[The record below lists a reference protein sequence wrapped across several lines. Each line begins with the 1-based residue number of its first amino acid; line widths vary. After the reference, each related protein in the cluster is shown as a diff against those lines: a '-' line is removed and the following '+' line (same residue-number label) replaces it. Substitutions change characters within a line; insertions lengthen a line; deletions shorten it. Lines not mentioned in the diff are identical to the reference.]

1 MKKYKDLKNKSE
13 IYIIFLYLLVTGSIL
28 ASFSQLISFKYRS
41 GNFNFGEIILIMFND
56 SYTGYFTFPFL
67 LGFILMLQSPVEQNI
82 FFTLTRYTNR
92 KEFYK
97 VKHTKVIKSLL
108 AYVACICL
116 FCLLVGIGSSNF
128 GFSISQA
135 GKEFANL
142 YLLGNFETN
151 NLILEIFKLVIL
163 ETLLLYFFAL
173 VHAFLIQFR
182 IPQALVFVI
191 YTSLLIIAAGMS
203 LGFFGDV
210 IKDFSLFSLASSING
225 RGIKFIYRL
234 GVLTGID
241 LILLILNFKIFE
253 NKDINLPKGSKQY
266 QNE

>member
-1 MKKYKDLKNKSE
+1 MKKYKDLKTF
-13 IYIIFLYLLVTGSIL
+13 YIIFIYLLVAGSIL
-28 ASFSQLISFKYRS
+28 ASFSQLISFKYKY
-41 GNFNFGEIILIMFND
+41 GNFNFGEMILIMFND
-56 SYTGYFTFPFL
+56 SNTGYFTFPFL
-67 LGFILMLQSPVEQNI
+67 LGFVLIIQSPVEQNI

-116 FCLLVGIGSSNF
+116 FCLIVGIGSSNF
-128 GFSISQA
+128 GLNISQA
-135 GKEFANL
+135 SKEFANL
-142 YLLGNFETN
+142 YLLGSFETN

-163 ETLLLYFFAL
+163 EALLLYFFAL
-173 VHAFLIQFR
+173 VHVFLIQFR

-191 YTSLLIIAAGMS
+191 YTSILIIAAGMS
-203 LGFFGDV
+203 LGFFGDA

-253 NKDINLPKGSKQY
+253 NKDISLPKGSKQY

>member
-1 MKKYKDLKNKSE
+1 MKKYKDLEDKRQ
-13 IYIIFLYLLVTGSIL
+13 IYIIFIYLLVAGSIL
-28 ASFSQLISFKYRS
+28 ASFSQLITFKYKY
-41 GNFNFGEIILIMFND
+41 GNFNFGELILIMFND

-67 LGFILMLQSPVEQNI
+67 LGFILMIKSPVEQNI

-97 VKHTKVIKSLL
+97 NKHTKVIKSLL

-116 FCLLVGIGSSNF
+116 FCLIVGIGSSNF
-128 GFSISQA
+128 GLNISTA
-135 GKEFANL
+135 IKEFANI

-163 ETLLLYFFAL
+163 QALLLYFFSL
-173 VHAFLIQFR
+173 VHGFLIQFR

-191 YTSLLIIAAGMS
+191 YTSILIIAAGMS
-203 LGFFGDV
+203 LGFFGEM
-210 IKDFSLFSLASSING
+210 IRDFSLYSLASSING

-234 GVLTGID
+234 AILAGID
-241 LILLILNFKIFE
+241 FILLISNFKIFE
-253 NKDINLPKGSKQY
+253 HKDISLPKGSKQY

>member
-1 MKKYKDLKNKSE
+1 MKKYKDLKTF
-13 IYIIFLYLLVTGSIL
+13 YIIFIYLLVAGSIL
-28 ASFSQLISFKYRS
+28 ASFSQLISFKYKY
-41 GNFNFGEIILIMFND
+41 GNFNFGEMILIIFND

-67 LGFILMLQSPVEQNI
+67 LGFILMIQSPVEQNI

-97 VKHTKVIKSLL
+97 VKHIKVIKSLL

-116 FCLLVGIGSSNF
+116 FCLIVGLGSSNF
-128 GFSISQA
+128 GLNISQA
-135 GKEFANL
+135 TKEFSKI

-163 ETLLLYFFAL
+163 EALLLYFFAQ
-173 VHAFLIQFR
+173 VHAFFIQFR
-182 IPQALVFVI
+182 ISQSLVFVI

-210 IKDFSLFSLASSING
+210 IRDFSLYSLASSING

-234 GVLTGID
+234 GVLSGID

-253 NKDINLPKGSKQY
+253 NKDINLPKGSKEY

>member
-28 ASFSQLISFKYRS
+28 ASFSQLISFKYRY

-128 GFSISQA
+128 GLNISQA
-135 GKEFANL
+135 TKEFAKI

-151 NLILEIFKLVIL
+151 NIILEIFKLVIL
-163 ETLLLYFFAL
+163 EALLLYFFAL

>member
-1 MKKYKDLKNKSE
+1 MKKYKDLKTF
-13 IYIIFLYLLVTGSIL
+13 YIIFIYLLVAGSIL
-28 ASFSQLISFKYRS
+28 ASFSQLISFKYKY
-41 GNFNFGEIILIMFND
+41 GNFNFGEMILIMFND

-67 LGFILMLQSPVEQNI
+67 LGFVLMIQSPVEQNI

-92 KEFYK
+92 NEFYK
-97 VKHTKVIKSLL
+97 NKHTKVIKSLL
-108 AYVACICL
+108 VYVACICL
-116 FCLLVGIGSSNF
+116 FCLIVGIGSSNF
-128 GFSISQA
+128 GFNISQA
-135 GKEFANL
+135 TKEFAKI

-151 NLILEIFKLVIL
+151 NIILEISKLVIL
-163 ETLLLYFFAL
+163 EALLLYFFAL
-173 VHAFLIQFR
+173 VHGFLIQFM

-191 YTSLLIIAAGMS
+191 YTGILIIAAGMS

-241 LILLILNFKIFE
+241 LILLILNFKLFE
-253 NKDINLPKGSKQY
+253 NKDINLPKGSK
-266 QNE
+266 

>member
-1 MKKYKDLKNKSE
+1 MKKYKDLKTF
-13 IYIIFLYLLVTGSIL
+13 YIIFIYLLVAVSIL
-28 ASFSQLISFKYRS
+28 ASFSQLISFKYKY
-41 GNFNFGEIILIMFND
+41 GNFNFGEMILIMFND

-67 LGFILMLQSPVEQNI
+67 LGFVLMIQSPVEGNI

-92 KEFYK
+92 REFYK
-97 VKHTKVIKSLL
+97 NKHTKVIKSLL
-108 AYVACICL
+108 AYVGCICL
-116 FCLLVGIGSSNF
+116 FCLIVGIGSSNF
-128 GFSISQA
+128 GFNISQA
-135 GKEFANL
+135 TKEFAKI

-151 NLILEIFKLVIL
+151 NIILEIFKLVIL
-163 ETLLLYFFAL
+163 QVLLLYFFSL

-191 YTSLLIIAAGMS
+191 YTSVLIIAAGIS
-203 LGFFGDV
+203 LGFFGEM
-210 IKDFSLFSLASSING
+210 IKDFSLYSLASSVNG

-253 NKDINLPKGSKQY
+253 NKDISLPKGSKQY

>member
-28 ASFSQLISFKYRS
+28 ASFSQLISFKYRY

-108 AYVACICL
+108 AYVGCICL
-116 FCLLVGIGSSNF
+116 FCLIVGIGSSNF
-128 GFSISQA
+128 GLNISQA
-135 GKEFANL
+135 TKEFAYI
-142 YLLGNFETN
+142 YLLVNFETN

-163 ETLLLYFFAL
+163 EALLLYFFAL
-173 VHAFLIQFR
+173 VHALLIQFR
-182 IPQALVFVI
+182 ISQALVFVI

-203 LGFFGDV
+203 LGFFGEM
-210 IKDFSLFSLASSING
+210 IRDFSLFSLASSINR

-234 GVLTGID
+234 GVLSGID

-253 NKDINLPKGSKQY
+253 NKDINLPKGSKEY

>member
-1 MKKYKDLKNKSE
+1 MKKYKDLKTF
-13 IYIIFLYLLVTGSIL
+13 YIIFIYLLVAWSIL
-28 ASFSQLISFKYRS
+28 ASFSQLISFKYKY
-41 GNFNFGEIILIMFND
+41 GNFNFGEMILIMFND

-67 LGFILMLQSPVEQNI
+67 LGFILMIQSPVEQNI

-97 VKHTKVIKSLL
+97 VKHIKVIKSLL

-128 GFSISQA
+128 GLNISQA
-135 GKEFANL
+135 TKEFAKI

-151 NLILEIFKLVIL
+151 NIILEIFKLVIL
-163 ETLLLYFFAL
+163 EAILLYFFAL
-173 VHAFLIQFR
+173 VHALLIQFR
-182 IPQALVFVI
+182 ISQALVFVI
-191 YTSLLIIAAGMS
+191 YTSLLIIAAGMT

-234 GVLTGID
+234 GILSGID

-253 NKDINLPKGSKQY
+253 NKDINLPNGSKEY

>member
-1 MKKYKDLKNKSE
+1 MMKKYKDLKTF
-13 IYIIFLYLLVTGSIL
+13 YIIFIYLLVAGSIL
-28 ASFSQLISFKYRS
+28 ASFSQLISFKYKY
-41 GNFNFGEIILIMFND
+41 GNFNFGEMILLMFND

-67 LGFILMLQSPVEQNI
+67 LGFVLMIQSPVEGNI

-97 VKHTKVIKSLL
+97 NKHTKIIKSLL

-116 FCLLVGIGSSNF
+116 FCLIVGIGSSNF
-128 GFSISQA
+128 GLNISQA
-135 GKEFANL
+135 SKEFANL

-151 NLILEIFKLVIL
+151 NIILEIFKLVIL
-163 ETLLLYFFAL
+163 EVLLLYFFAL
-173 VHAFLIQFR
+173 VHGFLIQFM
-182 IPQALVFVI
+182 IPQALVYVV
-191 YTSLLIIAAGMS
+191 YTGILIIAAGMS

-225 RGIKFIYRL
+225 HGIKFIYRL
-234 GVLTGID
+234 GVLSGID

-253 NKDINLPKGSKQY
+253 NKDINLPKGSKEY

>member
-1 MKKYKDLKNKSE
+1 MKKYKDLKTF
-13 IYIIFLYLLVTGSIL
+13 YIIFIYLLVAGSIF
-28 ASFSQLISFKYRS
+28 ASFSQLISFKYKY
-41 GNFNFGEIILIMFND
+41 GNFNFGEMILIMFND

-97 VKHTKVIKSLL
+97 NKHSKVIKSLL

-116 FCLLVGIGSSNF
+116 FCLIVGLGSSNF
-128 GFSISQA
+128 GLNISEST
-135 GKEFANL
+135 KEYANI

-163 ETLLLYFFAL
+163 EALLLYFFAL

-182 IPQALVFVI
+182 IPQSLVFVI
-191 YTSLLIIAAGMS
+191 YTSILIIAAGMS

-210 IKDFSLFSLASSING
+210 IKDFSLFSLVSSING

-234 GVLTGID
+234 GVLSGID

-253 NKDINLPKGSKQY
+253 NKDINLPKGSKEY

>member
-1 MKKYKDLKNKSE
+1 MMKKYKDLKTF
-13 IYIIFLYLLVTGSIL
+13 YIIFIYLLVAGSIL
-28 ASFSQLISFKYRS
+28 ASFSQLISFKYKY
-41 GNFNFGEIILIMFND
+41 GNFNFGEMIFIMFND

-67 LGFILMLQSPVEQNI
+67 LGFVLMIQSPVEQNI

-97 VKHTKVIKSLL
+97 NKHTKVIKSLL
-108 AYVACICL
+108 AYVGCICL
-116 FCLLVGIGSSNF
+116 FCLIVGIGSSNF
-128 GFSISQA
+128 GLSISQA
-135 GKEFANL
+135 TKEFAKI

-151 NLILEIFKLVIL
+151 NIILEIFKLVIL
-163 ETLLLYFFAL
+163 ETLLLYFFAQ
-173 VHAFLIQFR
+173 VHGFLIQFR

-191 YTSLLIIAAGMS
+191 YTSILIIAAGMS

-210 IKDFSLFSLASSING
+210 IRDFSLYSLASSING

-234 GVLTGID
+234 GVLACID

>member
-1 MKKYKDLKNKSE
+1 MA
-13 IYIIFLYLLVTGSIL
+13 GSIL
-28 ASFSQLISFKYRS
+28 ASFSQLISFKYKY
-41 GNFNFGEIILIMFND
+41 GNFNFGEMILIMFND

-108 AYVACICL
+108 AYVGCICL
-116 FCLLVGIGSSNF
+116 FCLIVGIGSSNF
-128 GFSISQA
+128 GFNISQTT
-135 GKEFANL
+135 KEFANI

-163 ETLLLYFFAL
+163 EALLLYFFAL
-173 VHAFLIQFR
+173 VHGFLIQFR

>member
-1 MKKYKDLKNKSE
+1 MKKYKDLKNKNE
-13 IYIIFLYLLVTGSIL
+13 IYIIFIYLLVAGSIL
-28 ASFSQLISFKYRS
+28 ASFSQLISFKYKY
-41 GNFNFGEIILIMFND
+41 GNFNFGEMILIMFND

-67 LGFILMLQSPVEQNI
+67 LGFVLMIQSPVEQNI

-97 VKHTKVIKSLL
+97 NKHKKVIKSLL
-108 AYVACICL
+108 DYVGCICL
-116 FCLLVGIGSSNF
+116 FCLIVGIGSSNF
-128 GFSISQA
+128 GFNISQTT
-135 GKEFANL
+135 KEFANI

-163 ETLLLYFFAL
+163 EALLLYFFAL
-173 VHAFLIQFR
+173 VHGFLIQFR

-203 LGFFGDV
+203 LGFFGDE

-253 NKDINLPKGSKQY
+253 NKDINLPKGSKEY

>member
-1 MKKYKDLKNKSE
+1 MKKYKDLKTF
-13 IYIIFLYLLVTGSIL
+13 YIIFIYLLVAGSIL
-28 ASFSQLISFKYRS
+28 ASFSQLISFKYKY
-41 GNFNFGEIILIMFND
+41 GNFNFGEMILIMFND

-97 VKHTKVIKSLL
+97 NKHTKVIKSLL
-108 AYVACICL
+108 AYVGCICL

-128 GFSISQA
+128 GLNISKA
-135 GKEFANL
+135 SKEFANI
-142 YLLGNFETN
+142 YLLGIFETDK
-151 NLILEIFKLVIL
+151 LILEIFKLVIL

-173 VHAFLIQFR
+173 VHALLIQFR
-182 IPQALVFVI
+182 ISQALVFVI
-191 YTSLLIIAAGMS
+191 YTSLLIIAAGMT

-210 IKDFSLFSLASSING
+210 IKDFSLYSLASSING

-234 GVLTGID
+234 GVLSGID

-253 NKDINLPKGSKQY
+253 NKDINLPKGSKEY

>member
-182 IPQALVFVI
+182 ISQSLVFVI
-191 YTSLLIIAAGMS
+191 YTGILIIAAGMS

-253 NKDINLPKGSKQY
+253 NKDINLPKGSKEY

>member
-1 MKKYKDLKNKSE
+1 MKKYKDLKNKSQ
-13 IYIIFLYLLVTGSIL
+13 IYIIFIYLLVAGSIF
-28 ASFSQLISFKYRS
+28 ASFSQLISFKYKY
-41 GNFNFGEIILIMFND
+41 GNFNFGEMILIMFND
-56 SYTGYFTFPFL
+56 SYTGYFTFAFL
-67 LGFILMLQSPVEQNI
+67 LGFVLMIQSPVEQNI

-92 KEFYK
+92 NEFYK
-97 VKHTKVIKSLL
+97 NKHTKVIKSLL
-108 AYVACICL
+108 AYVGCICL
-116 FCLLVGIGSSNF
+116 FCLIVGLGSSNF
-128 GFSISQA
+128 GLNISEST
-135 GKEFANL
+135 KEYANI

-163 ETLLLYFFAL
+163 EALLLYFFAL

-182 IPQALVFVI
+182 IPQSLVFVI
-191 YTSLLIIAAGMS
+191 YTSILIIAAGMS

-234 GVLTGID
+234 LVLTGID

-253 NKDINLPKGSKQY
+253 NKDISLPKGSKQY

>member
-1 MKKYKDLKNKSE
+1 MKKYKDLKNKSQ
-13 IYIIFLYLLVTGSIL
+13 IYIIFIYLLVAGSIL
-28 ASFSQLISFKYRS
+28 ASFSQLISFKYKY
-41 GNFNFGEIILIMFND
+41 GNFNFGEMILIMFND

-67 LGFILMLQSPVEQNI
+67 LGFVLMIQSPVEQNI

-97 VKHTKVIKSLL
+97 NKHKKVIKSLL
-108 AYVACICL
+108 DYVGCICL
-116 FCLLVGIGSSNF
+116 FCLIVGIGSSNF

-173 VHAFLIQFR
+173 VHALLIQFR
-182 IPQALVFVI
+182 ISQALVFVI

-253 NKDINLPKGSKQY
+253 NKDINLPKGSKLY

>member
-1 MKKYKDLKNKSE
+1 MKKYKDLKTF
-13 IYIIFLYLLVTGSIL
+13 YIIFIYLLVAGSIF
-28 ASFSQLISFKYRS
+28 ASFSQLISFKYKY
-41 GNFNFGEIILIMFND
+41 GNFNFGEMILIMFND

-97 VKHTKVIKSLL
+97 NKHSKVIKSLL

-116 FCLLVGIGSSNF
+116 FCLIVGIGSSNF
-128 GFSISQA
+128 GLNISQA
-135 GKEFANL
+135 TKEFAKI

-151 NLILEIFKLVIL
+151 NIILEIFKLVIL
-163 ETLLLYFFAL
+163 LALLLYFFSL
-173 VHAFLIQFR
+173 VHALLIQFR
-182 IPQALVFVI
+182 ISQALVFVI
-191 YTSLLIIAAGMS
+191 YTSLLIIASGMS

-253 NKDINLPKGSKQY
+253 NKDINLPKGSKEY

>member
-1 MKKYKDLKNKSE
+1 MKKYKDLKNKSQ
-13 IYIIFLYLLVTGSIL
+13 IYIIFIYLLVAGSIL
-28 ASFSQLISFKYRS
+28 ASFSQLISFKYRY

-67 LGFILMLQSPVEQNI
+67 LGFILMIQSQVEQNI

-92 KEFYK
+92 NEFYK
-97 VKHTKVIKSLL
+97 NKHIKVIKSLL

-128 GFSISQA
+128 GLNISQA
-135 GKEFANL
+135 TKEFAKI

-151 NLILEIFKLVIL
+151 NIILEIFKLVIL
-163 ETLLLYFFAL
+163 EALLLYFFAL
-173 VHAFLIQFR
+173 VHGFLIQFR
-182 IPQALVFVI
+182 LPQALVFVI
-191 YTSLLIIAAGMS
+191 YTSILIIAAGMS
-203 LGFFGDV
+203 LGFFGEM

-234 GVLTGID
+234 LVLSGID

-253 NKDINLPKGSKQY
+253 NKDINLPKGSKEY

>member
-1 MKKYKDLKNKSE
+1 MMKKYKDLKKF
-13 IYIIFLYLLVTGSIL
+13 YIISIYLLVAGSIL
-28 ASFSQLISFKYRS
+28 ASFSQLLSFKYKY
-41 GNFNFGEIILIMFND
+41 GNFNFGEMILIMFND

-67 LGFILMLQSPVEQNI
+67 LGFILMIQSPVEQNI

-97 VKHTKVIKSLL
+97 NKHTKVIKSLL

-116 FCLLVGIGSSNF
+116 FCLIVGIGSSNF
-128 GFSISQA
+128 GFNISQA
-135 GKEFANL
+135 SKEFANL

-151 NLILEIFKLVIL
+151 NIILEIFKLVIL
-163 ETLLLYFFAL
+163 QASLLYFFAL
-173 VHAFLIQFR
+173 IHDLLIQFR
-182 IPQALVFVI
+182 ISQSLVFVI
-191 YTSLLIIAAGMS
+191 YTSILSIAAGMS
-203 LGFFGDV
+203 LGFFGEV
-210 IKDFSLFSLASSING
+210 IKDFSLYSLASSING

-253 NKDINLPKGSKQY
+253 NKDISLPKGSKEY

>member
-1 MKKYKDLKNKSE
+1 MKKYKDLKTF
-13 IYIIFLYLLVTGSIL
+13 YIIFIYLLVAGSIL
-28 ASFSQLISFKYRS
+28 ASFSQLISFKYRY

-116 FCLLVGIGSSNF
+116 FCLIVGIGSSNF
-128 GFSISQA
+128 GFNISQA
-135 GKEFANL
+135 TKEFAKI

-151 NLILEIFKLVIL
+151 NIILEIFKLVIL
-163 ETLLLYFFAL
+163 LALLLYFFSL
-173 VHAFLIQFR
+173 VHALLIQFR
-182 IPQALVFVI
+182 ISQSLVFVI
-191 YTSLLIIAAGMS
+191 YTGILIIAAGMS
-203 LGFFGDV
+203 FGFFGDV

-253 NKDINLPKGSKQY
+253 NKDINLPKGSKEY

>member
-28 ASFSQLISFKYRS
+28 ASFSQLISFKYRY

-97 VKHTKVIKSLL
+97 NKHKKVIKSLL
-108 AYVACICL
+108 DYVGCICL
-116 FCLLVGIGSSNF
+116 FCLIVGIGSSNF
-128 GFSISQA
+128 GLNISQA
-135 GKEFANL
+135 TKEFAKI
-142 YLLGNFETN
+142 YLLGNFETDK
-151 NLILEIFKLVIL
+151 LILEIFKLVIL

-173 VHAFLIQFR
+173 VHALLIQFR
-182 IPQALVFVI
+182 ISQALVFVI
-191 YTSLLIIAAGMS
+191 YTSLLIIAAGMT

-210 IKDFSLFSLASSING
+210 IKDFSLYSLASSING

-234 GVLTGID
+234 GVLSGID

-253 NKDINLPKGSKQY
+253 NKDINLPKGSKEY

>member
-116 FCLLVGIGSSNF
+116 FCLIVGIGSSKF
-128 GFSISQA
+128 GFNISQTT
-135 GKEFANL
+135 KEFANI

-151 NLILEIFKLVIL
+151 NLILEIFKLVSL
-163 ETLLLYFFAL
+163 EALLLYFFAL
-173 VHAFLIQFR
+173 VHGFLIQFR

-203 LGFFGDV
+203 LGFFGDE

-253 NKDINLPKGSKQY
+253 NKDINLPKGSKEY

>member
-1 MKKYKDLKNKSE
+1 MKKYKDLKTF
-13 IYIIFLYLLVTGSIL
+13 YIIFIYLLVAGSIF
-28 ASFSQLISFKYRS
+28 ASFSQLISFKYKY
-41 GNFNFGEIILIMFND
+41 GNFNFGEMILIMFND

-97 VKHTKVIKSLL
+97 NKHSKVIKSLL

-116 FCLLVGIGSSNF
+116 FCLIVGLGSSNF
-128 GFSISQA
+128 GLNISEST
-135 GKEFANL
+135 KEYANI

-163 ETLLLYFFAL
+163 QALLLYFFAL

-182 IPQALVFVI
+182 IPQSLVFVI
-191 YTSLLIIAAGMS
+191 YTSILIIAAGMS
-203 LGFFGDV
+203 LGFLGDV
-210 IKDFSLFSLASSING
+210 IKDFSLFSLVSSING

-234 GVLTGID
+234 GVLSGID

-253 NKDINLPKGSKQY
+253 NKDINLPKGSKEY

>member
-1 MKKYKDLKNKSE
+1 MKKYKDLKTF
-13 IYIIFLYLLVTGSIL
+13 YIIFIYLLVAGSIF
-28 ASFSQLISFKYRS
+28 ASFSQLISFKYKY
-41 GNFNFGEIILIMFND
+41 GNFNFGEMILIMFND

-67 LGFILMLQSPVEQNI
+67 LGFVLMIQSPVEQNI

-97 VKHTKVIKSLL
+97 NKHTKVIKSLL
-108 AYVACICL
+108 AYVGCICL
-116 FCLLVGIGSSNF
+116 FCLIVGIGSSNF
-128 GFSISQA
+128 GLSISQA
-135 GKEFANL
+135 TKEFAKI

-151 NLILEIFKLVIL
+151 NIILEISKLVIL
-163 ETLLLYFFAL
+163 EALLQYFFAL
-173 VHAFLIQFR
+173 VHGFLIQFM
-182 IPQALVFVI
+182 IPQALVFVV
-191 YTSLLIIAAGMS
+191 YTGILIIAAGMS

-253 NKDINLPKGSKQY
+253 NKDISLPKGSKQY

>member
-1 MKKYKDLKNKSE
+1 MKKYKDLKNKSQ
-13 IYIIFLYLLVTGSIL
+13 IYFIFIYLLVAGSIL
-28 ASFSQLISFKYRS
+28 ASFSQLISFKYKY
-41 GNFNFGEIILIMFND
+41 GNFNFGEMILIMFND

-67 LGFILMLQSPVEQNI
+67 LGFVLMIQSPVEQNI

-97 VKHTKVIKSLL
+97 NKHTKVIKSLL
-108 AYVACICL
+108 AYVGCICL
-116 FCLLVGIGSSNF
+116 FCLIVGIGSSNF
-128 GFSISQA
+128 GFNISQA
-135 GKEFANL
+135 TKEFAKI

-151 NLILEIFKLVIL
+151 NIILEIFKLVIL
-163 ETLLLYFFAL
+163 QVLLLYFFSL
-173 VHAFLIQFR
+173 VHGFLIQFR
-182 IPQALVFVI
+182 ISQALVFVI
-191 YTSLLIIAAGMS
+191 YTGILIIAAGMS
-203 LGFFGDV
+203 LGFFEDV

-253 NKDINLPKGSKQY
+253 NKDINLPKGSKEY

>member
-28 ASFSQLISFKYRS
+28 ASFSQLISFKYRD